1 MIHIYNLPT
10 MDKKATKICEKHIH
24 EWLIA
29 GIDFYLDLCSGDED
43 FRDEFL
49 HSDTYKSNFPKGFSD
64 DRIEALR
71 NIKKMIETPYIINLS
86 MQEKYILMSCLKD
99 YYDDFEE
106 EYSLDTKTN
115 DILNIAI
122 ISDKKDRQY
131 VLNALTDEAKAMAAE
146 EGETDYTDALEYLM
160 GNIEDLT
167 RYSYTCFEDCDYELL
182 KDYTVQELANNPISR
197 ELGMDI

>member
-10 MDKKATKICEKHIH
+10 MDEKARKICENHIH
-24 EWLIA
+24 ENIMA
-29 GIDFYLDLCSGDED
+29 GVDHYLYLYKMDKD
-43 FRDEFL
+43 FRKEFSYGKL
-49 HSDTYKSNFPKGFSD
+49 YADNFPKGFSGN
-64 DRIEALR
+64 RIRELKE
-71 NIKKMIETPYIINLS
+71 IKKIMDAPYIIELS
-86 MQEKYILMSCLKD
+86 MQQKYILMSCLKD
-99 YYDDFEE
+99 FYDGFED
-106 EYSLDTKTN
+106 EYSLDIDAD
-115 DILNIAI
+115 DILNIATI
-122 ISDKKDRQY
+122 LNDNERLY

-182 KDYTVQELANNPISR
+182 KDYTVQELVNSSISR

>member
-49 HSDTYKSNFPKGFSD
+49 HGDTYKSNFPKGFSD
-64 DRIEALR
+64 NRIEALR
-71 NIKKMIETPYIINLS
+71 NIKKIIETPYIIDLS

-99 YYDDFEE
+99 YYDDFEG
-106 EYSLDTKTN
+106 EYSLDTKAN

-131 VLNALTDEAKAMAAE
+131 VLNALTDEAKAMATE
-146 EGETDYTDALEYLM
+146 EGENDYTDALEYLM

-182 KDYTVQELANNPISR
+182 KDYTVQELADSPISR